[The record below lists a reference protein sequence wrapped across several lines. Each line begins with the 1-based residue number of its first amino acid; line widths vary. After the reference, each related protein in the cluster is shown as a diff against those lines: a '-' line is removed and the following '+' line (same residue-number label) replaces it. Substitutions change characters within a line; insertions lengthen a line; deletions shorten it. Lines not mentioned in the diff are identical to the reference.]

1 MTVCGP
7 NGQNVA
13 VRAAILD
20 ARTAALGGLI
30 DHAALFP
37 PASMSLADAL
47 AEDARVRAGAES
59 VLARRFVV
67 PASRLPELGAAE
79 LPLSVVL
86 DTPYA
91 GGDPRVEAVEA
102 PPGADLDAIGG
113 LAGEVY
119 AELPAD
125 LDRLAALGLRA
136 KVRCGGA
143 RVPSVGELAAVVHG
157 CRERGL
163 VFKATAGLHHAVRR
177 DGEHGFLNLLAAC
190 VFGDEERALADED
203 PGAFALDAKSF
214 RWRGRRA
221 DADELARV
229 RAELWSGFGSCSIA
243 EPYEELRSLGVL

>member
-1 MTVCGP
+1 VT
-7 NGQNVA
+7 
-13 VRAAILD
+13 LD
-20 ARTAALGGLI
+20 VRTAALAGLI

-59 VLARRFVV
+59 LLVRRFVV
-67 PASRLPELGAAE
+67 QASRLEELGEAE

-86 DTPYA
+86 DAPYA

-102 PPGADLDAIGG
+102 PPGIDLDAVVG

-119 AELPAD
+119 VELPAE

-143 RVPSVGELAAVVHG
+143 RVPSVPEVAEVVRG

-163 VFKATAGLHHAVRR
+163 VFKATAGLHHAVRH
-177 DGEHGFLNLLAAC
+177 DGEHGFLNVLAAC
-190 VFGDEERALADED
+190 VFGDEERALADEE
-203 PGAFALDAKSF
+203 PTAFALDAGSF
-214 RWRGRRA
+214 RWRDRSA
-221 DADELARV
+221 DAAAVARV
-229 RAELWSGFGSCSIA
+229 RAALWSGFGSCSIA
-243 EPYEELRSLGVL
+243 EPFVELRSLGVL